1 MTRILV
7 GAVCLVLTLQSC
19 AGMSNSLGNSANSSG
34 NSANSSGNSGNS
46 SRTSASG
53 NSSGQSGASSGQSNA
68 SSQNSSASSQQS
80 SNTSQNSAT
89 SVESSQATTAA
100 STNAPITSIVA
111 GSALLLG
118 VSGGILSTVLTAKHR
133 REAKLERERLK
144 QLQQPQP
151 QPMPYPVQPIPLE
164 PGVNQPPPTPL
175 PPPPPMP
182 PPASPPPKPKRTEL
196 IDEGPTL
203 DAMVMA
209 RAWLLANQLQ
219 LSQDLALG
227 AGPTIDDLAGIV
239 GIAPA
244 HRERFGRLLQK
255 HRAQLVFSRDVT
267 PAEAALVMS
276 RVGDVLVADP
286 ILRAELPL
294 AERK

>member
-1 MTRILV
+1 MTRV
-7 GAVCLVLTLQSC
+7 RAAVAGVCLALQSC

-34 NSANSSGNSGNS
+34 NSANSSGNSG
-46 SRTSASG
+46 G
-53 NSSGQSGASSGQSNA
+53 SSGQSANSSGQSNA
-68 SSQNSSASSQQS
+68 SSQNSSASSAQS
-80 SNTSQNSAT
+80 SDTSRNSAT

-100 STNAPITSIVA
+100 STNAPSTSIVA

-151 QPMPYPVQPIPLE
+151 MPYKVEPIPL
-164 PGVNQPPPTPL
+164 PPPTP
-175 PPPPPMP
+175 PPPPPPQP
-182 PPASPPPKPKRTEL
+182 PPAAPPPKPKRTEL

-227 AGPTIDDLAGIV
+227 AGPTIDDLAGIT
-239 GIAPA
+239 GIAPE

-255 HRAQLVFSRDVT
+255 HRTALVFSRDVT
-267 PAEAALVMS
+267 PREAALVMS
-276 RVGDVLVADP
+276 RVGDVVVADP
-286 ILRAELPL
+286 ILRDAL
-294 AERK
+294 AP